1 MEQEKEWLGERK
13 RLNRGFSWA
22 NNNIRYSEEEDE
34 IIVDRFV
41 QHSEAEWDEMSMHEQ
56 WEPLMENVCNRLS

>member
-1 MEQEKEWLGERK
+1 MLIEQEKEWLGERK

-22 NNNIRYSEEEDE
+22 NNNIGYSEEEDE

-56 WEPLMENVCNRLS
+56 